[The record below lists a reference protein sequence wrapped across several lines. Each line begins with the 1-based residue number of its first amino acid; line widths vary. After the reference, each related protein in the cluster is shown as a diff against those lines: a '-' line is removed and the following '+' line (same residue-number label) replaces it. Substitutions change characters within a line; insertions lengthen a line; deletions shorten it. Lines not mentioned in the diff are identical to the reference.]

1 MAITKRSDD
10 DGYKRGAM
18 GIDGSKDDAFSHNAD
33 QKDTDAM
40 YGRGIYQGNRKG
52 TAPVDCDYL
61 EEGESNS
68 KVLEGAREGNRPLS
82 GSWKLLQIQSQTGFS
97 EKAPIRPRF

>member
-1 MAITKRSDD
+1 MATTKRSDD

-18 GIDGSKDDAFSHNAD
+18 GIDGSKDDAFSRNAD

-68 KVLEGAREGNRPLS
+68 KVQEGAREGNRPLLGR
-82 GSWKLLQIQSQTGFS
+82 GSPTDPIQTGFR
-97 EKAPIRPRF
+97 KKPRSGAF